1 MQPGFLEENAIYCG
15 DARDLLRDV
24 RPESVALSFW
34 SPSYF
39 VDEARDI
46 FVNETDFAADRYAQP
61 SVRMHKWY
69 DCRSHAA
76 LESVGPP
83 RSGLIR

>member
-1 MQPGFLEENAIYCG
+1 MVAFV
-15 DARDLLRDV
+15 LL
-24 RPESVALSFW
+24 
-34 SPSYF
+34 
-39 VDEARDI
+39 DEAKHI

-69 DCRSHAA
+69 DCRSHAT

>member
-1 MQPGFLEENAIYCG
+1 MDGMLSCWTMQPGFLEENAIYCG
-15 DARDLLRDV
+15 EARDLLRDV

-46 FVNETDFAADRYAQP
+46 FTNEVDSVADGCTHLM
-61 SVRMHKWY
+61 VRTLK
-69 DCRSHAA
+69 
-76 LESVGPP
+76 L
-83 RSGLIR
+83 